1 MADPVDAIAER
12 LIEAAYEVYGRPPE
26 AGGEYIHTVTRETDV
41 PAYFRKKVLLA
52 RELRSRALW
61 ARLQATT
68 EEEANAE
75 FTMRAGLQYLA
86 QDETL
91 PADQRRVIEEIQSLH
106 EWQNEVRK
114 EVEDQAWRDAVERG
128 SALPRVL
135 KP

>member
-1 MADPVDAIAER
+1 
-12 LIEAAYEVYGRPPE
+12 
-26 AGGEYIHTVTRETDV
+26 
-41 PAYFRKKVLLA
+41 
-52 RELRSRALW
+52 
-61 ARLQATT
+61 
-68 EEEANAE
+68 
-75 FTMRAGLQYLA
+75 MRAGLQYLA

-106 EWQNEVRK
+106 EWQNEVRN